1 MPIGEAVKVLSDNN
15 ILAAPVRNVDAENS
29 TNWKERYLGIIDFS
43 AVVLWVLESAGYAA
57 AALSASSAA
66 AAGLGAGAAG
76 TLGVLGW
83 GSTGPVAVA
92 GLAVA
97 AVGAAVA
104 GGMTADKVMAKDAP
118 TAVDKLGEDFYK
130 VILEEEPFK
139 STTVSP
145 HRAAFVNIYI
155 HIYMPI

>member
-76 TLGVLGW
+76 TLGALAL

-104 GGMTADKVMAKDAP
+104 GGMAADKVMAKDAP
-118 TAVDKLGEDFYK
+118 TAVNKLGEDFYK

-145 HRAAFVNIYI
+145 HSAAHVNTNI
-155 HIYMPI
+155 HT